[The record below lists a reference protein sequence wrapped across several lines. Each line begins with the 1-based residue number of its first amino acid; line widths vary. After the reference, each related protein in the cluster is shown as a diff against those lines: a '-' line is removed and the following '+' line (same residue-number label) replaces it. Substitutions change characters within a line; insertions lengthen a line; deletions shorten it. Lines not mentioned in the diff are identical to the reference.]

1 MSSEKEEKELVKAA
15 VVQFLKENLDME
27 EEDFLSAELEI
38 VPAGRQRLRTGQKH
52 GNRIRTG

>member
-1 MSSEKEEKELVKAA
+1 MQNWRKKKNELVKAA

-38 VPAGRQRLRTGQKH
+38 VPAGKRETADW
-52 GNRIRTG
+52 TEAW